1 MSTYNLEIYACK
13 VVLLG
18 ESAVGKTSLAT
29 RFVNNQFSEFE
40 ESTIGAAFLSKALTI
55 NNKTIKFEIWDTAG
69 QERYQSLAPMYY
81 RGAKVGIIVFDLT
94 NRSTFDKAKRWVEE
108 LRQSGPENIL
118 LLLIGNKLDLENRR
132 QLTYDECNNYAI
144 ESDLIYIETSAKKD
158 TNVEKI
164 FEEIGQNV
172 ELEPLVLGNNIFYV
186 DQKNNKKSCCKQ

>member
-1 MSTYNLEIYACK
+1 MSNYNLEIYTCK

-94 NRSTFDKAKRWVEE
+94 
-108 LRQSGPENIL
+108 
-118 LLLIGNKLDLENRR
+118 
-132 QLTYDECNNYAI
+132 
-144 ESDLIYIETSAKKD
+144 
-158 TNVEKI
+158 
-164 FEEIGQNV
+164 
-172 ELEPLVLGNNIFYV
+172 
-186 DQKNNKKSCCKQ
+186 

>member
-172 ELEPLVLGNNIFYV
+172 ELEPLVIENNTFYINRE
-186 DQKNNKKSCCKQ
+186 NNKKSCCKQ